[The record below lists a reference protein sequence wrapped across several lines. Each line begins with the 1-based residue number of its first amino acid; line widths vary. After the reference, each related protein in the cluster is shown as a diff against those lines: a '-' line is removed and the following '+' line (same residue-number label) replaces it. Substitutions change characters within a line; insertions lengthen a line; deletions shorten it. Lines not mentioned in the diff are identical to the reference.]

1 MIRLGVV
8 ARIGH
13 HTAELRP
20 LGCFGDQR
28 PKLIDIRLGTSGLGP
43 WAVAKARMKW
53 SLVRQ
58 SSAIWG

>member
-1 MIRLGVV
+1 MIGLGVV

-28 PKLIDIRLGTSGLGP
+28 PKLIDMRLGTLGRGKGEDEVVAGT
-43 WAVAKARMKW
+43 AVERH
-53 SLVRQ
+53 LGIVV
-58 SSAIWG
+58 